1 MNLEYRAKSSIAW
14 TRRPIEMLP
23 VSASDDRIR
32 ISAYWVIYGHATL
45 ARYRLSPH
53 PPIRIIVNNGNYVD
67 ASRWQRYGPVL
78 CALAGQQGTGSIL
91 GTNNLQVGS

>member
-1 MNLEYRAKSSIAW
+1 METVNS
-14 TRRPIEMLP
+14 TIEMLP

-53 PPIRIIVNNGNYVD
+53 PPIRIIVNNGYYVD